1 MIGGIEMNSEINAF
15 INKYVKE
22 IRNNNA
28 AFFAGA
34 GFSKES
40 GYVDWKTLLESIA
53 SE

>member
-28 AFFAGA
+28 AF
-34 GFSKES
+34 
-40 GYVDWKTLLESIA
+40 LLEQAFQKNLVTLIGKHC
-53 SE
+53 

>member
-28 AFFAGA
+28 AFFCWSRL
-34 GFSKES
+34 FKRI
-40 GYVDWKTLLESIA
+40 WLR
-53 SE
+53 

>member
-1 MIGGIEMNSEINAF
+1 MNSEINAF

-34 GFSKES
+34 GFSRS
-40 GYVDWKTLLESIA
+40 MVWNTLSSI
-53 SE
+53 

>member
-1 MIGGIEMNSEINAF
+1 MNSEINAF

-34 GFSKES
+34 GFSKERIL
-40 GYVDWKTLLESIA
+40 YYKNNRVYFIIIKEM
-53 SE
+53 

>member
-28 AFFAGA
+28 AFFN
-34 GFSKES
+34 
-40 GYVDWKTLLESIA
+40 V
-53 SE
+53 SENADTSQQ